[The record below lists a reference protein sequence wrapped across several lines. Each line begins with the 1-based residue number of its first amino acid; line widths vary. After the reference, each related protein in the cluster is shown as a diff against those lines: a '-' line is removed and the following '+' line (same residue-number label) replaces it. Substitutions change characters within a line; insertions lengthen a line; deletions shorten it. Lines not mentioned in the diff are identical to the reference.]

1 MTMAEDDLKGY
12 LKQPHPAQ
20 IIGIL
25 RVLGV
30 GYYPNEYFTLD
41 HERAKYFST
50 EDNHLM
56 ARIRNNLVQI
66 KTGEGKSV
74 TLAILSIIFALYGFD
89 VRCACYSEYLSERDF
104 EGFKEMFEKLNLTQY
119 IQY

>member
-1 MTMAEDDLKGY
+1 MIMGEQDLKGY

-30 GYYPNEYFTLD
+30 GYHPDEYLPLD
-41 HERAKYFST
+41 HERAKYFAT
-50 EDNHLM
+50 DDKNLM
-56 ARIRNNLVQI
+56 AKIRNNLVQI

-89 VRCACYSEYLSERDF
+89 VRCACYS
-104 EGFKEMFEKLNLTQY
+104 
-119 IQY
+119 